1 MLPSN
6 MADSQ
11 PHRVSLAAATAIVVA
26 SMVGTGVF
34 TSLGFQIASIPSGF
48 PVLMLWV
55 VGGVVALCGA
65 LCYAELVAMMPRS
78 GGEYHLLGRIYHPLA
93 GFLAGWI
100 SITAGFSATVALMAM
115 AFGKYAHGIWPT
127 INDTAAGFTVI
138 VALALLRLCGA
149 HFMERFHVGI
159 TVAKV
164 LLIVAFVMGAWLFGK
179 SDWSV
184 LMPKAGDQARIV
196 SLDFASAL
204 FYVMFAYSG
213 WNGAAYVAGEM
224 NNPKRNVPLALGL
237 GTFIVA
243 ALYLGLNAVFLT
255 CGDWSQMAFQPQ
267 LNNVEVGLIAAVN
280 IFGKSGGAV
289 MGALIAFG
297 LLSTINALIWS
308 GSSTMRVIGNDV
320 SALKWLSIS
329 NRRGDPLGAVII
341 LSILA
346 LIILCTGSFDAL
358 LKYIQALLEL
368 CAALAVGGVIWL
380 RIKQP
385 DKPRPF
391 KVPLFPLPPLV
402 FIFTSIWMLYS
413 LIKNQP
419 RETMW
424 GAATLLIGVLIYFL
438 SPKKI
443 PVIES
448 EAVGTN
454 QSP

>member
-1 MLPSN
+1 

-115 AFGKYAHGIWPT
+115 AFGKYAHGIWPA
-127 INDTAAGFTVI
+127 INETAAGFTVI
-138 VALALLRLCGA
+138 VALALLRLRGA

-224 NNPKRNVPLALGL
+224 NNPKRNVPLALAL
-237 GTFIVA
+237 GTLIVM
-243 ALYLGLNAVFLT
+243 ALYVALNAVFLT
-255 CGDWSQMAFQPQ
+255 GGDWKAMALQ
-267 LNNVEVGLIAAVN
+267 EDVGRIAAGN
-280 IFGKSGGAV
+280 IFGSSGGAI

-297 LLSTINALIWS
+297 LLSTVNAMLWS
-308 GSSTMRVIGNDV
+308 GASTMRVIGQDV
-320 SALKWLSIS
+320 RALGWLNTT
-329 NRRGDPLGAVII
+329 NRSGEPFGAVII
-341 LSILA
+341 LSVLA
-346 LIILCTGSFDAL
+346 LVILCTGSFDAL

-368 CAALAVGGVIWL
+368 CAALTVAGVIWL

-391 KVPLFPLPPLV
+391 KVPLFPLPPL
-402 FIFTSIWMLYS
+402 IFLSISIWMLYS
-413 LIKNQP
+413 LLKKQP
-419 RETMW
+419 KETMW
-424 GAATLLIGVLIYFL
+424 GAATLIVGVLIFCL
-438 SPKKI
+438 SPKKN
-443 PVIES
+443 PALEN
-448 EAVGTN
+448 EPDA
-454 QSP
+454 PL